1 MGIIWSCW
9 RLASGLTLFFPMR
22 VISFLY
28 HLEAIGLL
36 SCRYN
41 PHVCLS
47 NSVFVGQ
54 FMIFAAQ
61 IIQTYHPPE
70 INYCNM
76 LPTSPKKFRFQLQM
90 LQGSFQHPHPQVRR
104 AAWRILGS
112 VPDCAWQSFLQC
124 MEYQEPGVRRD
135 AITGLRCRDRRF
147 LWRLSWEFDGH
158 LMEVNG
164 NPRSFEFHWMLR
176 GLWSRGLSVQ
186 CESKIMNII
195 YIRLILVDFSGKWEI
210 VFIFSPTLFAPHERK
225 DDDRGLGLFEPW
237 YAKDMRSIRSS
248 KKFPFK
254 MHAEGRMASRA
265 LGLANLSTQW
275 LWHSVSICFAKAKAR

>member
-1 MGIIWSCW
+1 M
-9 RLASGLTLFFPMR
+9 
-22 VISFLY
+22 Y

-90 LQGSFQHPHPQVRR
+90 LQGSFQHPQVRR

-176 GLWSRGLSVQ
+176 GL
-186 CESKIMNII
+186 
-195 YIRLILVDFSGKWEI
+195 
-210 VFIFSPTLFAPHERK
+210 
-225 DDDRGLGLFEPW
+225 
-237 YAKDMRSIRSS
+237 
-248 KKFPFK
+248 
-254 MHAEGRMASRA
+254 
-265 LGLANLSTQW
+265 
-275 LWHSVSICFAKAKAR
+275 